1 MSDQAECEIELNLD
15 GGFIDRDG
23 LDGYIEL
30 YLKYVLIHGSVYSTW
45 AYLDIRTEEE
55 FSVHIVGMK
64 FKSQSSLNMLEL
76 NIDLT
81 SEFLPYRE
89 KILEAKKNNV
99 NICGPT
105 MKGTCCYSESGTY
118 VGDLELI
125 VEEIGAKVVI
135 GEDSDIEKYYHG
147 QIESEVQS
155 DSERRYDPDRR
166 YEHYHYF

>member
-1 MSDQAECEIELNLD
+1 MSDQAECDIELNLD
-15 GGFIDRDG
+15 GIFIDRDG
-23 LDGYIEL
+23 LDDYINL
-30 YLKYVLIHGSVYSTW
+30 YLKYVLIHGSVSSTW
-45 AYLDIRTEEE
+45 SYLDIRTEEE
-55 FSVHIVGMK
+55 FSAHIVGLK
-64 FKSQSSLNMLEL
+64 IKRGSFRPEFLEL

-89 KILEAKKNNV
+89 RILEAKKNNV
-99 NICGPT
+99 NICDPT

-155 DSERRYDPDRR
+155 DSERRFDPDRR
-166 YEHYHYF
+166 YEHYH

>member
-1 MSDQAECEIELNLD
+1 MSDQAECDIELNLD
-15 GGFIDRDG
+15 DGFIDRDG
-23 LDGYIEL
+23 LDSYIEL
-30 YLKYVLIHGSVYSTW
+30 YLKYVLIHGSVSSTW

-55 FSVHIVGMK
+55 FSVHIVGLKMK
-64 FKSQSSLNMLEL
+64 SSSRPEVLEL

-99 NICGPT
+99 NICNPT

-125 VEEIGAKVVI
+125 VEEIDAKVVI
-135 GEDSDIEKYYHG
+135 GEDSDIEKYF
-147 QIESEVQS
+147 QSRIESEVES
-155 DSERRYDPDRR
+155 DSECRFDPDRR